1 MVISFSFSCG
11 SCSVGFSFFF
21 FFSLLGKEDNIA
33 FRYQEEGY

>member
-21 FFSLLGKEDNIA
+21 LSLLGKEDNIA